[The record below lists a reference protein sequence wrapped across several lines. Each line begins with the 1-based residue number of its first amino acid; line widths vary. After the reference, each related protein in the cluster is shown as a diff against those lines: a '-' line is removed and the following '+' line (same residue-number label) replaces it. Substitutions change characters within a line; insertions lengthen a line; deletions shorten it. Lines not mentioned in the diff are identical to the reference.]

1 VKPVG
6 MSVAVTREQ
15 KEHFMRMTTRLVLAA
30 AVLITATAASAN
42 AQVLERITFKTNFP
56 FVAGNTTLPAGS
68 YTVTPMD
75 DDPSVLELSN
85 GKVSVLL
92 DTQGDQPARAPSKTA
107 VTFNKYGNTYVL
119 HEILDPEAQ
128 GGAVMLPLHAE
139 KRHQKTH
146 GAPTPQ
152 VVAASKTPKK

>member
-1 VKPVG
+1 VETVG
-6 MSVAVTREQ
+6 MSVAAMREQ
-15 KEHFMRMTTRLVLAA
+15 KEHFMRMATRLVLAA
-30 AVLITATAASAN
+30 AVLVTTTAASAN
-42 AQVLERITFKTNFP
+42 AQVLDRITFRTNFP

-92 DTQGDQPARAPSKTA
+92 DTEGDQPGRAPSKTE

-119 HEILDPEAQ
+119 HEIVDPEAQ
-128 GGAVMLPLHAE
+128 GGAVILPSHAE
-139 KRHQKTH
+139 KRHQKAH
-146 GAPTPQ
+146 GTPTPQ
-152 VVAASKTPKK
+152 AVAASKTPKK